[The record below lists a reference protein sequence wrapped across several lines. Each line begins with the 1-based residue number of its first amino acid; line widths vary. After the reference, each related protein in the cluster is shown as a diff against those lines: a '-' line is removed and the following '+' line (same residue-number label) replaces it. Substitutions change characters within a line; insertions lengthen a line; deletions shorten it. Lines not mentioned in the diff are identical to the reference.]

1 MLLPQIPK
9 SLFITV
15 MIDDFRFSK
24 CSLNAIF
31 SEHLQQLSEAVHH
44 GLFVLHERVGVAV

>member
-31 SEHLQQLSEAVHH
+31 SEHFEHVNVHQIGGLIYEQQ
-44 GLFVLHERVGVAV
+44 